1 MASSLDPKRFPP
13 ISDQP
18 LKIALGTFL
27 ILFTLLGLMS
37 QALLSGV
44 IAIVSAFFVGELRI
58 LGFLL
63 LISYGISLI
72 LNRPFIRIK
81 FRLSTFGVILLIL
94 AVLGLSTFEV
104 YRLNP
109 SLPPLT
115 LWNVGTQFFDQFP
128 PLFEYPPA
136 FDNYAIGGGI
146 LGYLVLALLNTLAI
160 GPLNQIVLL
169 SFLILG
175 MFLSLEKLWS
185 RLIHHLSLTI
195 DQRQKEREYFKH
207 LSDNKPIKS
216 PETTYTEVDEESG
229 QPIIY
234 RSLFPHQSVS
244 GLKKVGFQKPSLQAT
259 QKSPIVG
266 EPSNALE
273 PVSLSP
279 KTTETNDSL
288 YTPPEPLGEAPIVSS
303 PRANPPSE
311 RVPVTSV
318 PMYTTYEK
326 PSLDLL
332 DARSSV
338 HDQDFNEAITK
349 QRVSVLEQKFV
360 AMNVQA
366 RVVGYE
372 IGPSVTSFDI
382 QMQEGAPTSQVKKV
396 LLDLGV
402 ALGGYEISFRDIVP
416 GKTVSSLEVVN
427 ERSAMVGYKEM
438 LIDLRQQPTSS
449 KFMIP
454 FGRNITGEV
463 VAFTPKDMIHL
474 LVAGSSG
481 SGKTVFM
488 HTFIMTILMQASPA
502 DVKMIL
508 IDPKKFELS
517 KYKNLPHLL
526 CPIISEMDE
535 AKVALERLVVV
546 MEERYQALQDSE
558 TSSLEQYNRYAA
570 EHNMRPFPLIFAIID
585 EYNDLINTHPQVS
598 DLVTRLAQKARAAG
612 IHLLIATQR
621 PTTDIITGSIK
632 NNMAT
637 IVALRVAKQVDSVT
651 VLGHSGAEILGGN
664 GDMYLVNP
672 LFSRMGEVRVQGAFV
687 SDEEIY
693 RICADIRNRHLPDY
707 DEAFLNLNESKEPS
721 NSSQGTPVWMGGQ
734 PELSDPM
741 YEHVKEAVMH
751 QQFVSMNWIA
761 RTFEMGYPRALRLF
775 KMLQNDGVI
784 DPVDTNPQNNKG
796 RKVLKR
802 IGDPL
807 VNE

>member
-1 MASSLDPKRFPP
+1 MAQSLDPKRFPP

-44 IAIVSAFFVGELRI
+44 IAIISAFFVGELRI
-58 LGFLL
+58 LGFIL

-81 FRLSTFGVILLIL
+81 FRLSTLGVLILIL
-94 AVLGLSTFEV
+94 AILGLSTYEV

-115 LWNVGTQFFDQFP
+115 LWNVGTQFFEQFP
-128 PLFEYPPA
+128 PLFDYPPA
-136 FDNYAIGGGI
+136 FENYAIGGGM

-160 GPLNQIVLL
+160 GPLNHIILL

-175 MFLSLEKLWS
+175 MFLSLEKLWT

-195 DQRQKEREYFKH
+195 DQRQKERDYFKR
-207 LSDNKPIKS
+207 LSDIKPVKS
-216 PETTYTEVDEESG
+216 PETTYTKVDEESG
-229 QPIIY
+229 QPMIY

-244 GLKKVGFQKPSLQAT
+244 GLKKVGFQKPT
-259 QKSPIVG
+259 SPSI
-266 EPSNALE
+266 PSSQPGINPSPALE
-273 PVSLSP
+273 RVSNTPLP
-279 KTTETNDSL
+279 TESIDSL
-288 YTPPEPLGEAPIVSS
+288 YTPPEPLDVPSLDES
-303 PRANPPSE
+303 PRDHQPNNHTHD
-311 RVPVTSV
+311 VPGIT
-318 PMYTTYEK
+318 YTTYEK

-332 DARSSV
+332 DSRSSV

-360 AMNVQA
+360 SMNVQA

-382 QMQEGAPTSQVKKV
+382 QMQEGAPTSHVKKV

-438 LIDLRQQPTSS
+438 LIDLREQPTHS

-454 FGRNITGEV
+454 FGRNITGDV

-488 HTFIMTILMQASPA
+488 HTFIMTILMEASPA
-502 DVKMIL
+502 EVKMIL

-535 AKVALERLVVV
+535 AKVALERLITV
-546 MEERYQALQDSE
+546 MEQRYQALQDSE
-558 TSSLEQYNRYAA
+558 TSSLDQYNRYAI
-570 EHNMRPFPLIFAIID
+570 ERGQQPFPLIFAIID

-693 RICADIRNRHLPDY
+693 RICADIRNRNLPDY
-707 DEAFLNLNESKEPS
+707 DEAFLNLNESNDS
-721 NSSQGTPVWMGGQ
+721 SSSSQATPGWMGGQ
-734 PELSDPM
+734 TDLSDPM
-741 YEHVKEAVMH
+741 YEHVKNAVMH

-802 IGDPL
+802 IGDAL